1 MALVP
6 MKISCI
12 VDCGS
17 HRIRLPPD
25 PKSLEGRKH
34 VLSVMRELM
43 STFKSNPPAL
53 DPITDMNINDE
64 EFITAYNRVKEL
76 REHENTIATRQREDF
91 EELWSRYEQ
100 RSKLQKALALLTG
113 QLKASQTMVLKDD
126 WKAMKRV
133 LRRLGYIGEG
143 VIELKGRIA
152 AEISTSDEL
161 LATELMLN
169 GTFKDLPI
177 DIMLGLLSCLVYQD
191 SGKAVEPTNED
202 LVQAYDL
209 LKTTAERIGTVSQ
222 EAGLDIN
229 IDDYIGNYKPTV
241 MEAVVCWANGG
252 TFEEA
257 NALTDAYEGS
267 LIRGIRRLHELLRQL
282 KDAAKTVQS
291 TELYAKFDE
300 GIQKIERGIIFAAS
314 LYL

>member
-1 MALVP
+1 MRIIDPNGVDWGWGPVVGLNRKILAKKEITVNTRSKIQVYADVLLYVQGTETKPLGAYEDPTGEMALVP

-100 RSKLQKALALLTG
+100 RSKL
-113 QLKASQTMVLKDD
+113 
-126 WKAMKRV
+126 
-133 LRRLGYIGEG
+133 
-143 VIELKGRIA
+143 
-152 AEISTSDEL
+152 
-161 LATELMLN
+161 
-169 GTFKDLPI
+169 
-177 DIMLGLLSCLVYQD
+177 
-191 SGKAVEPTNED
+191 
-202 LVQAYDL
+202 
-209 LKTTAERIGTVSQ
+209 
-222 EAGLDIN
+222 
-229 IDDYIGNYKPTV
+229 
-241 MEAVVCWANGG
+241 
-252 TFEEA
+252 
-257 NALTDAYEGS
+257 
-267 LIRGIRRLHELLRQL
+267 
-282 KDAAKTVQS
+282 
-291 TELYAKFDE
+291 
-300 GIQKIERGIIFAAS
+300 
-314 LYL
+314 